1 MSNVQQGLEIMVIG
15 LVVVF
20 AALYGLSLVMELM
33 AKILGSKEE
42 VESVE
47 EADSETTNNE
57 ELVAVMSAVT
67 AVVGVDKIG
76 SMSIVNR

>member
-1 MSNVQQGLEIMVIG
+1 MSNVQQGLEIMMIG
-15 LVVVF
+15 LAVVF

-33 AKILGSKEE
+33 AKILGSKKE

-47 EADSETTNNE
+47 NVDSETTNNE
-57 ELVAVMSAVT
+57 ELAAVMSAVM

-76 SMSIVNR
+76 SIRIVSR

>member
-15 LVVVF
+15 LAVVF

-33 AKILGSKEE
+33 AKILGSKKE

-47 EADSETTNNE
+47 EIDSDANDE
-57 ELVAVMSAVT
+57 ELVAVMSAVM

-76 SMSIVNR
+76 SMRIVNR

>member
-1 MSNVQQGLEIMVIG
+1 VSNVQQGLEIMVIG
-15 LVVVF
+15 LAVVF

-33 AKILGSKEE
+33 AKILGSKKE

-47 EADSETTNNE
+47 EIDSDANDE
-57 ELVAVMSAVT
+57 ELVAVMSAVM

-76 SMSIVNR
+76 SMRIVNR